1 MDLKLPNNENSEDN
15 NKESIIEKEYQELDK
30 KSLDSGEDEKIDKEE
45 GESSD
50 NESVFDDTITDI
62 TKSDKLDKNMINMVE
77 NLNINVDFEPVLN
90 NTLDD
95 SSIEVDKEDFETLKH
110 RLKLV
115 KELELFHQK
124 KIKEIE
130 EKIKEYNDNYQK
142 LEEKI
147 QETNKY
153 NESLIEK
160 RMEYGDTLKDFEEK
174 TKQLEESRR
183 EFSEKTEELDGSKRE
198 FANRSTKLQ
207 EAREQFME
215 LSKKLEE
222 KKITLNTRENDLEKM
237 QRVLENKKFEIE
249 KNKIEFDRA
258 KLEYEIEKSDFE
270 SKSSK
275 LGFEDYEEEQKDDEE
290 NEIIVEKKK
299 EIKGKAEILED
310 LLQQLMDEGGFN
322 SCYLIDEKGMLIS
335 ECSTTKFDTVAI
347 GAMFSLMNT
356 NLLRTVN
363 SLNLLELK
371 HSKFS
376 STNGEFML
384 KNISILNYERNF
396 ILLAYCDESNL
407 SIPKLEQTIDRKT
420 LKRIM
425 KSVEKDFYSYG
436 GGQKISWILDSL
448 VEKVS
453 FLKQKSQML
462 KRDVEAIRLD
472 ALNTTSNKIKGLF
485 EI

>member
-1 MDLKLPNNENSEDN
+1 MGLKLPNNENSEDI

-45 GESSD
+45 GETSD

-115 KELELFHQK
+115 KELELFHQN

-275 LGFEDYEEEQKDDEE
+275 LGFEDYEEELKDDEE

-322 SCYLIDEKGMLIS
+322 SCYLIDGKGMLIS
-335 ECSTTKFDTVAI
+335 ERSTTKFDTIAI
-347 GAMFSLMNT
+347 GAMFSLMST
-356 NLLRTVN
+356 NLLRTIN

-376 STNGEFML
+376 STNGEFIL
-384 KNISILNYERNF
+384 KNISILNYERDF

-407 SIPKLEQTIDRKT
+407 SIPKLEQTLDRKT
-420 LKRIM
+420 LKRII

-472 ALNTTSNKIKGLF
+472 ALNTTSNKIKLLF

>member
-1 MDLKLPNNENSEDN
+1 MVLKMPNNENREDN
-15 NKESIIEKEYQELDK
+15 NKESIIEKDYQDLDEI
-30 KSLDSGEDEKIDKEE
+30 SLDSGEDEKNDKEE
-45 GESSD
+45 GKSSD
-50 NESVFDDTITDI
+50 IERVFDETFAAI
-62 TKSDKLDKNMINMVE
+62 TKNDKLDKDMINMVE
-77 NLNINVDFEPVLN
+77 NFNMDVDFEPVLN

-95 SSIEVDKEDFETLKH
+95 SSIEVDEEDYDTFKH
-110 RLKLV
+110 KSKLV
-115 KELELFHQK
+115 KELELFHQN
-124 KIKEIE
+124 KIKELE
-130 EKIKEYNDNYQK
+130 EKIKEYNDKYQK

-147 QETNKY
+147 QETQKY
-153 NESLIEK
+153 NDSLIEK
-160 RMEYGDTLKDFEEK
+160 RLEYGDTLKDFEEK
-174 TKQLEESRR
+174 TKQLEESRT
-183 EFSEKTEELDGSKRE
+183 EFREKTEELEGSKRE

-207 EAREQFME
+207 EARDQFME

-322 SCYLIDEKGMLIS
+322 SCYLIDGKGMLIS
-335 ECSTTKFDTVAI
+335 ECSKTKFDTVAI

-407 SIPKLEQTIDRKT
+407 SIPKLEQTLDRKT
-420 LKRIM
+420 LKRII

>member
-1 MDLKLPNNENSEDN
+1 MVLKMPNNENREDN
-15 NKESIIEKEYQELDK
+15 NKESIIEKDHQDLDET
-30 KSLDSGEDEKIDKEE
+30 SLDSGENEKIDKEE
-45 GESSD
+45 DKSSD
-50 NESVFDDTITDI
+50 IERIFDETVAVI
-62 TKSDKLDKNMINMVE
+62 TKDDELDKDMPNVAENFNMD
-77 NLNINVDFEPVLN
+77 VDLEPVFN

-95 SSIEVDKEDFETLKH
+95 SSIEVDKEDYDTFKH
-110 RLKLV
+110 KLKLI
-115 KELELFHQK
+115 KELELFHQN

-130 EKIKEYNDNYQK
+130 EKIKDYNDKYNK

-147 QETNKY
+147 QETQKY
-153 NESLIEK
+153 NDSLIEK
-160 RMEYGDTLKDFEEK
+160 RLEYGDTLKDFEEK
-174 TKQLEESRR
+174 TKLLEDSRTEFKEKTTELEESK
-183 EFSEKTEELDGSKRE
+183 EE
-198 FANRSTKLQ
+198 FANRSVKLQ
-207 EAREQFME
+207 EARDQFMD

-222 KKITLNTRENDLEKM
+222 KKIALNTRENDLEKM
-237 QRVLENKKFEIE
+237 QRVLENKKFEVE

-258 KLEYEIEKSDFE
+258 KLEFEIEKSDFE
-270 SKSSK
+270 SRSPN
-275 LGFEDYEEEQKDDEE
+275 LDFEEYIEKQKADEE
-290 NEIIVEKKK
+290 SEIVAEEKKV
-299 EIKGKAEILED
+299 IKGKAEILKD

-322 SCYLIDEKGMLIS
+322 SCYLIDGKGMLIS
-335 ECSTTKFDTVAI
+335 ECATTKFDTVAI

-407 SIPKLEQTIDRKT
+407 FIPRLEQTLDSKT
-420 LKRIM
+420 LKRII
-425 KSVEKDFYSYG
+425 KSVEKDFNSYG

-453 FLKQKSQML
+453 FLKQKSQMF

-472 ALNTTSNKIKGLF
+472 ALNTTSNKIKLLF

>member
-1 MDLKLPNNENSEDN
+1 MGLKLPNNENSEDI

-45 GESSD
+45 GETSD

-115 KELELFHQK
+115 KELELFHQN

-270 SKSSK
+270 SKSPK
-275 LGFEDYEEEQKDDEE
+275 LGFEDYEEELKDDEE

-322 SCYLIDEKGMLIS
+322 SCYLIDGKGMLIS
-335 ECSTTKFDTVAI
+335 ECSTTKFDTIAI
-347 GAMFSLMNT
+347 GAMFSLMST
-356 NLLRTVN
+356 NLLRTIN

-376 STNGEFML
+376 STNGEFIL
-384 KNISILNYERNF
+384 KNISILNYERDF

-407 SIPKLEQTIDRKT
+407 SIPKLEQTLDRKT
-420 LKRIM
+420 LKRII

-472 ALNTTSNKIKGLF
+472 ALNTTSNKIKLLF